1 MFFRGVDRNHQPDC
15 LTILNFPRSI
25 PLLSH
30 SVKALH
36 PLPQELHH
44 EAFAAE
50 ADAVPVLEE
59 GWNRRVEPTTF
70 EGIIEG

>member
-15 LTILNFPRSI
+15 LSILNFPRSV

-30 SVKALH
+30 SVKSLH
-36 PLPQELHH
+36 QELHRA
-44 EAFAAE
+44 AFAAE

-59 GWNRRVEPTTF
+59 GWNRGVEPTTF
-70 EGIIEG
+70 EGVIEG